1 MPTMSSTPWRFVS
14 FDETEVESFL
24 NKSHHWYCKPG
35 MANTDLLFVRVRI
48 PSGHAHKFHVHPQ
61 MEEILYVLSGTAE
74 QWVER
79 EKRVMV
85 AGDSLHLPAGIVHG
99 TYNGGKDVL
108 DFLAVL
114 SPASA
119 AGPGTVDMSDQEP
132 WKSLHD

>member
-1 MPTMSSTPWRFVS
+1 
-14 FDETEVESFL
+14 
-24 NKSHHWYCKPG
+24 